1 MQFSIKPEKCVNNL
15 QVNPEELAEVVTSK
29 MPYLDQVFKEALRM
43 FPPIPLHFGRG
54 ANTQKIILGKVVP
67 QGCAVMVPS
76 WHIHHDPK
84 LWPDPWTFDPDRFSP
99 ERK

>member
-1 MQFSIKPEKCVNNL
+1 MVNYPKLPKKVIKE
-15 QVNPEELAEVVTSK
+15 
-29 MPYLDQVFKEALRM
+29 
-43 FPPIPLHFGRG
+43 PL
-54 ANTQKIILGKVVP
+54 T
-67 QGCAVMVPS
+67 QGCAVMLPT